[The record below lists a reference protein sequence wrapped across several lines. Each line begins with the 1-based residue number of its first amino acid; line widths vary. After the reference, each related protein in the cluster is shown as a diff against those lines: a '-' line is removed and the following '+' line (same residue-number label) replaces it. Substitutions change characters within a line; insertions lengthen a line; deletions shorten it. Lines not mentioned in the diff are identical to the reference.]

1 MTSIS
6 ASTLARLVE
15 QTSRALHSFGFSE
28 GLYPAQWTALR
39 YFAWAEPDQRTASA
53 LARFQGLAIGP
64 VTRTVRTLMTKG
76 LLENV
81 DGRGRGR
88 SRRVALTQAGRD
100 RLAGDPMGAIVSALD
115 TLDAKERQGFAR
127 GLEGVLRAAQGAQ
140 PDGVPRA
147 AEPPSRKARILAD
160 AAHP

>member
-1 MTSIS
+1 MLPIP
-6 ASTLARLVE
+6 ASSLARLVE
-15 QTSRALHSFGFSE
+15 QTSRAFHSFGFRE

-64 VTRTVRTLMTKG
+64 VTRTVRTLMAKG

-100 RLAGDPMGAIVSALD
+100 LLADDPMGAIIAAIE
-115 TLDAKERQGFAR
+115 TLDPRERLGFAR
-127 GLEGVLRAAQGAQ
+127 GLDGVLRAVQGA
-140 PDGVPRA
+140 PPNDASREAGVP
-147 AEPPSRKARILAD
+147 SRLPRMLAD
-160 AAHP
+160 IAHP